1 MLYDEQPQTQ
11 WFALTNVFLTHR
23 SVGWWWFCWA
33 HLGLLTL
40 DFTLVWN
47 SDLSHVVTAP
57 SLGISCYLVC
67 FPLLIMERHASNPAH
82 KIKPMVLTWAF
93 ETLCILTISFRPP
106 TPIIFSLFKSNRFLS
121 PIIHDPCVAISL
133 FCCLHSS
140 IKISHTL
147 LPYPK

>member
-1 MLYDEQPQTQ
+1 MICTDKH
-11 WFALTNVFLTHR
+11 VFLTHR

-57 SLGISCYLVC
+57 SLGISCYLVY
-67 FPLLIMERHASNPAH
+67 FLLLIMERHASNPAH

-93 ETLCILTISFRPP
+93 ETLCILTISFPPPPLFSPYSSQIDFCPRSSMIHVWPYLYFVVCIRP
-106 TPIIFSLFKSNRFLS
+106 SR
-121 PIIHDPCVAISL
+121 
-133 FCCLHSS
+133 
-140 IKISHTL
+140 
-147 LPYPK
+147 